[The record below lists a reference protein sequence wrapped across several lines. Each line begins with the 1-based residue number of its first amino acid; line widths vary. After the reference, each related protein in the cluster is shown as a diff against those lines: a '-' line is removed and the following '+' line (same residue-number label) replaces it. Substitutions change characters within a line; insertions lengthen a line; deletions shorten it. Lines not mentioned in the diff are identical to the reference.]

1 MSRAPLI
8 VLSGP
13 SGSGK
18 STVVRKLLEESG
30 LPLRQSVSVTTRTA
44 RPGEKDGKHYHFWAP
59 ERFDEHLKRGDFLE
73 WAEVAGNRYGT
84 LRAEVDAHR
93 DQGVGV
99 VLVIDV
105 QGADQ
110 IRRQYPD
117 CTTIFLRAPSFEV
130 YRQRLEARG
139 SEDSDAIARRVRLAR
154 EEERHAGGYDHVVVN
169 DELDETVA
177 QINSL
182 IAPLFSGNSDPGGL
196 GGTPPNSSKE
206 TGR

>member
-18 STVVRKLLEESG
+18 STVVRKLLQDSG
-30 LPLRQSVSVTTRTA
+30 LPLRQSVSVTTRKA
-44 RPGEKDGKHYHFWAP
+44 RPSERDGVHYHFWTA
-59 ERFDEHLKRGDFLE
+59 ERFDEHLRRGEFLE

-93 DQGVGV
+93 DQGTGV

-105 QGADQ
+105 QGAAQ
-110 IRRQYPD
+110 IRKQYPD
-117 CTTIFLRAPSFEV
+117 CQTIFLRAPSFEV

-139 SEDSDAIARRVRLAR
+139 SEDGEVIARRVQLAR

-169 DELDETVA
+169 DKLDETVA

-182 IAPLFSGNSDPGGL
+182 IAPLFSGNRDQ
-196 GGTPPNSSKE
+196 E